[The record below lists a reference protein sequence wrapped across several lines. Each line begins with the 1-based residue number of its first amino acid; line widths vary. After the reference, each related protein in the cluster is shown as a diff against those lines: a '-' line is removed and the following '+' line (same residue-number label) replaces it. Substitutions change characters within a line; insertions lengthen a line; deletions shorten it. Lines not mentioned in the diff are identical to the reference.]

1 MKYSNIFVALTIAVK
16 TIVAIVLEI
25 KLPNKYKTLRF
36 NLNCRRNIYTFG
48 WLIDCSF
55 FAILLNST
63 LEPHS
68 QFLISNYYFA
78 LLSAIAIGLF
88 IILYLI
94 DKKLVTKY
102 RVYVLNNI
110 VEYNEY
116 KNGERDE
123 AIIASL
129 RPFLTKLSS
138 ALVVLLT
145 SVTYLIFGVTNITN
159 QISALERDTSL
170 ALISEAE
177 KLSSIHEVLSG
188 VSGVQS
194 VGLMLVMGIVPA
206 LLMATSYYLYRKHY
220 ILDEDEYRRIV
231 GELEKRKGEAR

>member
-63 LEPHS
+63 LESHS

-116 KNGERDE
+116 KNKDIVGIHWTSFNC
-123 AIIASL
+123 AIINTLFAMLPISIL
-129 RPFLTKLSS
+129 LS
-138 ALVVLLT
+138 
-145 SVTYLIFGVTNITN
+145 
-159 QISALERDTSL
+159 
-170 ALISEAE
+170 
-177 KLSSIHEVLSG
+177 
-188 VSGVQS
+188 
-194 VGLMLVMGIVPA
+194 
-206 LLMATSYYLYRKHY
+206 
-220 ILDEDEYRRIV
+220 
-231 GELEKRKGEAR
+231 